1 MALKLKLKH
10 SEDENKKFWN
20 FKEQGLFCDWILS
33 ADSKNVLVHRFI
45 VQKASP
51 FLRKLSKECSKN
63 SMTVFDHLSFENLE
77 LVIKLIYLKKVE
89 TKLSEVPSFCE
100 ALKSF
105 QLTYH
110 CSVVREPF
118 SVNSGNQASALK
130 RRQSSF
136 HPVFPTAKARR
147 VTQKFANFKF
157 ITPKEQKKA
166 AEEDLAEIYFNSG
179 KY

>member
-1 MALKLKLKH
+1 
-10 SEDENKKFWN
+10 
-20 FKEQGLFCDWILS
+20 
-33 ADSKNVLVHRFI
+33 
-45 VQKASP
+45 
-51 FLRKLSKECSKN
+51 
-63 SMTVFDHLSFENLE
+63 MTVFDHLSFENLE

-105 QLTYH
+105 QLTFH
-110 CSVVREPF
+110 CSVVRV
-118 SVNSGNQASALK
+118 SVNSGNQSSALK
-130 RRQSSF
+130 RRQSNF